1 MVVKPILFIVV
12 IGAAAAMSIGYLGND
27 ISLNAQEL
35 GVGETDIESPVASVG
50 LTAMIARISN
60 SNIDSDFKDLI
71 VECTFRS
78 NDEVAKDSMI
88 TCKLLD
94 ISGSVIAEGKKI
106 VNPTLPP
113 LTPFTIPIDYF
124 EFTNS
129 NNINNIHD
137 IVLVVQ
143 GP

>member
-1 MVVKPILFIVV
+1 VKPIIFLAI
-12 IGAAAAMSIGYLGND
+12 IGAVGAMSIGYLGNG
-27 ISLNAQEL
+27 ISLDAQEL

-60 SNIDSDFKDLI
+60 PNINSDFKDLI

-78 NDEVAKDSMI
+78 NEEVAKDSTI
-88 TCKLLD
+88 ICKLLD
-94 ISGSVIAEGKKI
+94 ISGSVTAEGKKI

-124 EFTNS
+124 EFTNA

>member
-1 MVVKPILFIVV
+1 
-12 IGAAAAMSIGYLGND
+12 MSIGYLGNG
-27 ISLNAQEL
+27 ISLDAQQL
-35 GVGETDIESPVASVG
+35 GVGETNLESPVASIAV
-50 LTAMIARISN
+50 TAIIERTFNPSIT
-60 SNIDSDFKDLI
+60 SDFKDLI

-78 NDEVAKDSMI
+78 TDEVEKDSTI

-106 VNPTLPP
+106 VDPTLLP
-113 LTPFTIPIDYF
+113 LTPFTIPMDYF
-124 EFTNS
+124 EFVNA
-129 NNINNIHD
+129 NNINNVHD

>member
-1 MVVKPILFIVV
+1 VKPILFLAI
-12 IGAAAAMSIGYLGND
+12 IGAVGAMSIGYLGND

-50 LTAMIARISN
+50 VNAMIERIGN
-60 SNIDSDFKDLI
+60 TADFKDLI
-71 VECTFRS
+71 VECTFRG
-78 NDEVAKDSMI
+78 NDEVVKDSMI

-94 ISGSVIAEGKKI
+94 NSGSVIAEGKKI
-106 VNPTLPP
+106 VDPTLPP

-124 EFTNS
+124 EFTNAH
-129 NNINNIHD
+129 NINNVHD

>member
-1 MVVKPILFIVV
+1 VKPIFFIVI
-12 IGAAAAMSIGYLGND
+12 IGAAAAISVGYLGNG
-27 ISLNAQEL
+27 ISLNAQQL
-35 GVGETDIESPVASVG
+35 GVGETDLESPVASIAVIAIIDRTFHPI
-50 LTAMIARISN
+50 LTT
-60 SNIDSDFKDLI
+60 DFKDLI

-78 NDEVAKDSMI
+78 TDEVAKDSTI

-94 ISGSVIAEGKKI
+94 ISGSVTAEGKKI
-106 VNPTLPP
+106 VDPTLLP

-124 EFTNS
+124 EFVNA
-129 NNINNIHD
+129 NNINNVHD

>member
-1 MVVKPILFIVV
+1 MVVKPILFLAL
-12 IGAAAAMSIGYLGND
+12 IGAAAAMSIGYLGNG
-27 ISLNAQEL
+27 ISLDAQEL

-94 ISGSVIAEGKKI
+94 VSGSVIAEGKKI
-106 VNPTLPP
+106 VNPTLLP

-124 EFTNS
+124 EFTNA

>member
-1 MVVKPILFIVV
+1 VKPIIFLAI
-12 IGAAAAMSIGYLGND
+12 IGAVGAMSIGYLGNG
-27 ISLNAQEL
+27 ISLDAQEL

-50 LTAMIARISN
+50 ITAIIERTFN
-60 SNIDSDFKDLI
+60 PVFTSDFKDLI

-78 NDEVAKDSMI
+78 NEEVAKDSMI

-94 ISGSVIAEGKKI
+94 ISGSVTAEGKKI

-124 EFTNS
+124 EFTNA
-129 NNINNIHD
+129 NNINNVHD
-137 IVLVVQ
+137 IVLIVQ

>member
-1 MVVKPILFIVV
+1 MKPILFLAL
-12 IGAAAAMSIGYLGND
+12 IGAAAAMSIGYLGNG
-27 ISLNAQEL
+27 ISLDAQEL

-50 LTAMIARISN
+50 VAAMIERMGSSVN
-60 SNIDSDFKDLI
+60 FKDLI
-71 VECTFRS
+71 VECTFFA
-78 NDEVAKDSMI
+78 DVEVEKDSTI
-88 TCKLLD
+88 FCKLLD
-94 ISGSVIAEGKKI
+94 TSGNVIAEGKKI
-106 VNPTLPP
+106 VDPTLPP

-124 EFTNS
+124 EFTNA